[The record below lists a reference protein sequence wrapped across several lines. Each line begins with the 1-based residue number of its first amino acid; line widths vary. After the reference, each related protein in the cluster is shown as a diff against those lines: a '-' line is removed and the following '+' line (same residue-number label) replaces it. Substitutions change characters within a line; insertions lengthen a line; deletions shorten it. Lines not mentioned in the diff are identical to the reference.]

1 MSEQEKN
8 NKSLKLLSS
17 KMRGRVPTIKHQTQV
32 LEQFKKTKKTK
43 EDAAQKFTY
52 DVIKCCNKIFTII

>member
-1 MSEQEKN
+1 
-8 NKSLKLLSS
+8 
-17 KMRGRVPTIKHQTQV
+17 MRGRVPTIKHQTQV

-52 DVIKCCNKIFTII
+52 DVIKCCNKIFRII